1 MSGGDTWLAPC
12 WWPSA
17 SPPALST
24 QLVSAAPAPEA
35 TPELL
40 AQLSAEAGSAWAG
53 RVAIADQYGEVR
65 AEQARQAGSPP
76 GRSDRH
82 LQTQADMSFEA
93 RVARQAGSDRHLE
106 VQADEALRARVARQ
120 AGSDRHLQMLADQ
133 AAAAQVE
140 RAAGSD
146 RHLENLSQQVGG
158 RITVR

>member
-1 MSGGDTWLAPC
+1 MNEHINIKAERGGRRVGRRHVAGAVLV
-12 WWPSA
+12 
-17 SPPALST
+17 ALGIAAGAST

-65 AEQARQAGSPP
+65 AEQARQA
-76 GRSDRH
+76 
-82 LQTQADMSFEA
+82 
-93 RVARQAGSDRHLE
+93 RVDRQAGSDRHLE

-133 AAAAQVE
+133 AAEAQVE

>member
-1 MSGGDTWLAPC
+1 MNEHINIKVERGGRRVGRRHVAGAVLV
-12 WWPSA
+12 
-17 SPPALST
+17 ALGI
-24 QLVSAAPAPEA
+24 AAGDRRRSWCRRRRHRRP

-65 AEQARQAGSPP
+65 AEQARQA
-76 GRSDRH
+76 
-82 LQTQADMSFEA
+82 
-93 RVARQAGSDRHLE
+93 RVDRQAGSDRHLE

-120 AGSDRHLQMLADQ
+120 AGSDRHLEMLADQ

-158 RITVR
+158 RITAR